1 MISLSLSDEQRMLQQ
16 TFRSFA
22 QEVVAPA
29 VERIESSRDPELVP
43 YDHCRDLVRK
53 GSDLGFLALVVPE
66 EQGGLGGSCVDLCL
80 LCEELGAVDV
90 AVGANY
96 FNLTATMNLLLAR
109 FGDDEQR
116 RRLLAPVRDGTPR
129 LLSGALSEPNVAG
142 SDLFAPR
149 AGEQIGIRTSA
160 VRDGDGYV
168 LRGAKSAFVT
178 NGGIA
183 DGYLVLARTDPE
195 LPPAAGMSMFY
206 VPADAPGLSWARHTE
221 LIGWKSAHHA
231 EIFLD
236 GVRVPAANRIGAEG
250 KAGMLLGAVGE
261 MPVGLAA
268 CFVGLAR
275 AAFEYARDYA
285 RQRVS
290 WGRPIIEHQAVA
302 LKLADMYVDTQ
313 AARLLV
319 WDAAHAC
326 VADPMAA
333 ATVKAPAA
341 KTFAVD
347 VAIRNA
353 QRCVEIL
360 GGYGVTR
367 EYKAGKFLNDA
378 TVGYACDFT
387 RDLLR
392 LGMVS
397 FI

>member
-1 MISLSLSDEQRMLQQ
+1 MIDLSLSPEQRMLQQ
-16 TFRSFA
+16 TFRDFA
-22 QEVVAPA
+22 RGVVAPA
-29 VERIESSRDPELVP
+29 ADRIEAATDHGLFP
-43 YDHCRDLVRK
+43 YDLCREAVRT
-53 GSDLGFLALVVPE
+53 GAELGYLALVVPE
-66 EQGGLGGSCVDLCL
+66 EHGGLGGSCVDLAL

-90 AVGANY
+90 AIGANY
-96 FNLTATMNLLLAR
+96 FSLTATMNLLVAR
-109 FGDDEQR
+109 FGSDEQR
-116 RRLLAPVRDGTPR
+116 RRLLAPMRDRQPR
-129 LLSGALSEPNVAG
+129 MLSGALSEPDVAG
-142 SDLFAPR
+142 SDLFAPA
-149 AGEQIGIRTSA
+149 AGEGVGIRTRVA
-160 VRDGDGYV
+160 RDGEHYV
-168 LRGAKSAFVT
+168 LHGAKSAFVT

-183 DGYLVLARTDPE
+183 DGYVVLARTNPD

-206 VPADAPGLSWARHTE
+206 VPADSPGLSCGPPTA

-231 EIFLD
+231 EVFLD
-236 GVRVPAANRIGAEG
+236 GVRVHESNRIGAEG
-250 KAGMLLGAVGE
+250 QAGMVLGAVAE

-268 CFVGLAR
+268 CYVGLAR
-275 AAFEYARDYA
+275 AAYEYARDYA

-313 AARLLV
+313 AARLMV

-326 VADPMAA
+326 EADPMAA
-333 ATVKAPAA
+333 GTLKAPAA

-360 GGYGVTR
+360 GGYGVTK
-367 EYKAGKFLNDA
+367 EYRAGKLLNDA
-378 TVGYACDFT
+378 MVGYACDFT

-397 FI
+397 FL

>member
-1 MISLSLSDEQRMLQQ
+1 MIELSLNPEQRMLQQ
-16 TFRSFA
+16 TAREFA
-22 QEVVAPA
+22 QSVVAPVA
-29 VERIESSRDPELVP
+29 EQIEVSKEPNLFP
-43 YDHCRDLVRK
+43 YDLCREVVRK
-53 GSDLGFLALVVPE
+53 GAKLGFLALVTPE
-66 EQGGLGGSCVDLCL
+66 EHGGLGGDCIDLAL

-90 AVGANY
+90 AIAANY
-96 FNLTATMNLLLAR
+96 FNLTATMNLMVAR
-109 FGDDEQR
+109 FGNDDQR
-116 RRLLAPVRDGTPR
+116 RRILAPLRDGQPHA
-129 LLSGALSEPNVAG
+129 LSGALSEPNVAG
-142 SDLFAPR
+142 SDLFAPMP
-149 AGEQIGIRTSA
+149 
-160 VRDGDGYV
+160 GDGVGIGTRALREGDTYV
-168 LRGAKSAFVT
+168 LNGAKAAFVT

-183 DGYLVLARTDPE
+183 DGYFVLARTNPDV
-195 LPPAAGMSMFY
+195 PPAAGMSMFY
-206 VPADAPGLSWARHTE
+206 VPGGTPGLSWGKPTE
-221 LIGWKSAHHA
+221 LIGWKSGHHA

-236 GVRVPAANRIGAEG
+236 NVRAPVANRIGEEG
-250 KAGMLLGAVGE
+250 QAGMLLGSVAE

-268 CFVGLAR
+268 CYVGLAR

-290 WGRPIIEHQAVA
+290 WGKPIIEHQAVA

-313 AARLLV
+313 AARLMV

-326 VADPMAA
+326 GADPVAA
-333 ATVKAPAA
+333 GTVKAPAA

-378 TVGYACDFT
+378 MIGYACDFT

-392 LGMVS
+392 LGLVP

>member
-1 MISLSLSDEQRMLQQ
+1 MIDLTLSDEQRMLQQ
-16 TFRSFA
+16 TFREFA
-22 QEVVAPA
+22 QGVVAPA
-29 VERIESSRDPELVP
+29 AERIDSSRDPQLFP
-43 YDHCRDLVRK
+43 YDQCRELVRK
-53 GSDLGFLALVVPE
+53 GSDLGFLALLVPE
-66 EQGGLGGSCVDLCL
+66 EQGGLGGSCVELVL
-80 LCEELGAVDV
+80 LCEELGAADV
-90 AVGANY
+90 AIAANY
-96 FNLTATMNLLLAR
+96 FNLTATLNLLVAR

-116 RRLLAPVRDGTPR
+116 RRMLAPLREGQPR
-129 LLSGALSEPNVAG
+129 MLSGALSEPDVAG
-142 SDLFAPR
+142 SDLFAPA
-149 AGEQIGIRTSA
+149 AGEKIGIRTSA
-160 VRDGDGYV
+160 VRDGDSYL

-183 DGYLVLARTDPE
+183 DGYFVLARTNPD

-206 VPADAPGLSWARHTE
+206 VPADTPGLSWGRHTE

-236 GVRVPAANRIGAEG
+236 SVRVPAANRIGEEN
-250 KAGMLLGAVGE
+250 KAGMLLGAVAE

-302 LKLADMYVDTQ
+302 LKLADMYVETQ
-313 AARLLV
+313 AARLMV

-326 VADPMAA
+326 AADPMTA

-392 LGMVS
+392 LGIVQ